1 MSAGID
7 QQMAASRAGDR
18 PAQRVGGAC
27 LTRRSYVV
35 FCSFHGHERGRA
47 DRIEINLVANKMHI
61 APSEFPIMED
71 AANIFQDMLRWKIH
85 HRRRESRKGKM
96 TRIFAVVGEELPI

>member
-18 PAQRVGGAC
+18 SAQRVGGAC

-35 FCSFHGHERGRA
+35 FCSFHRHERGRA
-47 DRIEINLVANKMHI
+47 DRIEINLDASKMHI
-61 APSEFPIMED
+61 VPSEISIMED
-71 AANIFQDMLRWKIH
+71 AANIFQEMLRWKIH
-85 HRRRESRKGKM
+85 HRRCESSNRKM
-96 TRIFAVVGEELPI
+96 TLIFAVVGEELPI